1 MADLAMSQD
10 LDYTIISAV
19 RVAII
24 AQADDIL
31 LVSLSAAGLQ
41 RKLNE
46 LVVWCSMNF
55 IVINFIKTIVLIFGP
70 VPRPLPEFCLGANVL
85 NVTNHEKYIG
95 STVT

>member
-10 LDYTIISAV
+10 LDDPIISAV
-19 RVAII
+19 RVAIM

-55 IVINFIKTIVLIFGP
+55 IVIIFGP